1 MSMIVVMMV
10 LFMEIVF
17 QVAGYAMVLQIAMMH
32 LTKQIAEAEQTVV
45 LLVNLNAVMV
55 NVSQL
60 VTTVMVQ
67 LKTAMPSGVLTVMM
81 DLMRF

>member
-1 MSMIVVMMV
+1 MTSLIVA
-10 LFMEIVF
+10 MEIVF
-17 QVAGYAMVLQIAMMH
+17 LDLGNAMDT
-32 LTKQIAEAEQTVV
+32 LTATADLMKQIAEAEQTVV

-67 LKTAMPSGVLTVMM
+67 LKTAMPFGVLTVMM